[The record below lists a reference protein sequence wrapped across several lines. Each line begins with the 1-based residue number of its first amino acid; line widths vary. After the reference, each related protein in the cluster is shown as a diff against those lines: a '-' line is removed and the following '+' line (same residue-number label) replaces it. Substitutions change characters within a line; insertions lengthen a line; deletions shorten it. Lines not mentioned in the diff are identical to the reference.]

1 MKQFAPFLLLGF
13 AATCAP
19 QTEAPAPA
27 SPTDS
32 VLDQAANET
41 PMTSPS
47 PDLYAVDFTTITGQ
61 PMPFSEFEGQVTL
74 VVNTA
79 SRCGYTG
86 QYAGLQELHATF
98 KDQGFNVLGVPSND
112 FGAQEPGTE
121 AQIVEFCETNYG
133 VEFPLTRKTVVVGED
148 QHEFYKLAKQSL
160 GDKAQPKWNFHKVLV
175 GRDGGFIQ
183 AYPSS
188 IRPADT
194 ELVADIER
202 ALAGS

>member
-1 MKQFAPFLLLGF
+1 MTRFAALLLLGF
-13 AATCAP
+13 AAACAP
-19 QTEAPAPA
+19 QTEAPAPT
-27 SPTDS
+27 SSTDTP
-32 VLDQAANET
+32 LDQTASET
-41 PMTSPS
+41 PMTTASS
-47 PDLYAVDFTTITGQ
+47 DLYTVDFTTITGQ
-61 PMPFSEFEGQVTL
+61 PLPFSEFEGTVTL

-86 QYAGLQELHATF
+86 QYAGLQELYATF
-98 KDQGFNVLGVPSND
+98 KDQGFTVLGVPSND

-133 VEFPLTRKTVVVGED
+133 VEFPLTRKTTVVGTE
-148 QHEFYKLAKQSL
+148 QHDFYKLAKATL
-160 GDKAQPKWNFHKVLV
+160 GDKAEPKWNFHKVLV

>member
-1 MKQFAPFLLLGF
+1 MTRFAPILLLSV
-13 AATCAP
+13 AAACAP
-19 QTEAPAPA
+19 QAETPELASNPAPIETSA
-27 SPTDS
+27 
-32 VLDQAANET
+32 ET
-41 PMTSPS
+41 PMTTAM
-47 PDLYAVDFTTITGQ
+47 PDLYTVDFTTITGQ
-61 PMPFSEFEGQVTL
+61 PLPFSEFEGTVTL

-98 KDQGFNVLGVPSND
+98 KDQGFTVLGVPSND

-133 VEFPLTRKTVVVGED
+133 VEFPLTRKTTVVGTD
-148 QHEFYKLAKQSL
+148 QHDFYKLAKDTL
-160 GDKAQPKWNFHKVLV
+160 GDKAEPKWNFHKVLV

-202 ALAGS
+202 ALADS

>member
-1 MKQFAPFLLLGF
+1 MRRLAPLLVLGF
-13 AATCAP
+13 AAACAP
-19 QTEAPAPA
+19 QAEAPAPA
-27 SPTDS
+27 AQTDTA
-32 VLDQAANET
+32 LEQAASEPSMTT
-41 PMTSPS
+41 PSS
-47 PDLYAVDFTTITGQ
+47 DLYTVDFTTITGQ
-61 PMPFSEFEGQVTL
+61 PLPFSEFEGQVAL

-86 QYAGLQELHATF
+86 QYEGLQELHATF
-98 KDQGFNVLGVPSND
+98 KDQGFTVLGVPSND

-133 VEFPLTRKTVVVGED
+133 VEFPLTRKTSVVGTD
-148 QHEFYKLAKQSL
+148 QHAFYKLAKASL